1 MTTVARKVTKVALSQ
16 HQKFRKAQLVTQE
29 LSSLSSEVGMMEFR
43 ECLSVLEQLRDIWK
57 AGGNAVIQNI
67 DVISGDHDIDILSE
81 QNGDVGLRS
90 SVVEQNCLTKEI
102 CTSEVPAVFDNA
114 STDQSNAILDE
125 NTRSRLGTAL
135 FLKYHCMFILYRK
148 NIQHEDV
155 CHALS
160 RHQYSKAL

>member
-16 HQKFRKAQLVTQE
+16 HQKFCKAQLVTQE
-29 LSSLSSEVGMMEFR
+29 LSSLSSEVGMMEVR
-43 ECLSVLEQLRDIWK
+43 ERLSVLEQLRDIWN

-67 DVISGDHDIDILSE
+67 DIISGDHGIDILSE
-81 QNGDVGLRS
+81 QYGDVGLRS

-125 NTRSRLGTAL
+125 NTSRLGTAL
-135 FLKYHCMFILYRK
+135 SLKYHCMCILYRK